1 MGTESFFSGMPPKTI
16 WFRRK
21 FWPAGTVFPEKCL
34 PWGKVMY
41 AIKGVAE
48 IRASSLIYLSTAEY
62 ALWLPPNTEHA
73 SVAKTDIHYIIV
85 NIAPPL
91 CLSLPERATALKLN
105 LIASAVIHDFSLRE
119 IGHPVS
125 RQDRSLVRVFI
136 EQLALC
142 DEFTCYLPMGS
153 GDDPL
158 VTLMT
163 AEMTQDEGTLCSLKQ
178 WSQRL
183 SLSERALSRRFTQA
197 TGISFNEW
205 KSRKKIIM
213 ALRLLQEGRSVKYV
227 SAQLD
232 YHDPSAFIAMFRHRM
247 GMTPADFSHTGG
259 IRDGG

>member
-1 MGTESFFSGMPPKTI
+1 MLPKTI

-21 FWPAGTVFPEKCL
+21 YWPAGTLFPERSL

-41 AIKGVAE
+41 SVSGVAE
-48 IRASSLIYLSTAEY
+48 IQASSSVYLSTTEY
-62 ALWLPPNTEHA
+62 ALWLPPQTTHQ

-105 LIASAVIHDFSLRE
+105 LVTRAILHDFSLRE

-125 RQDRSLVRVFI
+125 RADRSLVKVFI

-142 DEFTCYLPMGS
+142 EAFTCYLPMGS
-153 GDDPL
+153 GEDGL
-158 VTLMT
+158 VALMT
-163 AEMTQDEGTLCSLKQ
+163 AEMNQDGSPLLSLKQ

-183 SLSERALSRRFTQA
+183 GLSERALSRRFSQA
-197 TGISFNEW
+197 TGIAFNEW
-205 KSRKKIIM
+205 KLRKKVIL

-232 YHDPSAFIAMFRHRM
+232 YNYPSAFIAMFRHRM
-247 GMTPADFSHTGG
+247 GVTPADF
-259 IRDGG
+259 IRPW